1 MIPPA
6 SAFDASPP
14 IQVHRNLGFLMAVLF
29 VSLVLSATL
38 SPRVC
43 SSIAELIKN
52 NPDLGNYS
60 RVTAEL
66 NSLEAALL
74 SYRLNTSAVPTT
86 EQGLRA
92 LEAMPTTPPFPAN
105 YQRIMGH
112 MPKDP
117 WNHEF
122 QYRSPAENSAFA
134 YDLWS
139 TGPDGVS
146 GTRDDIGNWKQ
157 RTAQ

>member
-29 VSLVLSATL
+29 ASLVLSATL

-66 NSLEAALL
+66 NSLEAA
-74 SYRLNTSAVPTT
+74 
-86 EQGLRA
+86 
-92 LEAMPTTPPFPAN
+92 
-105 YQRIMGH
+105 
-112 MPKDP
+112 
-117 WNHEF
+117 
-122 QYRSPAENSAFA
+122 
-134 YDLWS
+134 
-139 TGPDGVS
+139 
-146 GTRDDIGNWKQ
+146 
-157 RTAQ
+157 

>member
-1 MIPPA
+1 MSSP
-6 SAFDASPP
+6 STAFDAPP
-14 IQVHRNLGFLMAVLF
+14 TQVHRSLVFLMTALF
-29 VSLVLSATL
+29 ASLVLSATL

-43 SSIAELIKN
+43 SSIAEQIKN
-52 NPDLGNYS
+52 NPELGIYS

-66 NSLEAALL
+66 HSLEAALL
-74 SYRLNTSAVPTT
+74 SYRMKTSAVPTT

-92 LEAMPTTPPFPAN
+92 LEAMPTDPPFPAN

-112 MPKDP
+112 LPKDP
-117 WNHEF
+117 WDHEF

-146 GTRDDIGNWKQ
+146 GTRDDIGNWKP